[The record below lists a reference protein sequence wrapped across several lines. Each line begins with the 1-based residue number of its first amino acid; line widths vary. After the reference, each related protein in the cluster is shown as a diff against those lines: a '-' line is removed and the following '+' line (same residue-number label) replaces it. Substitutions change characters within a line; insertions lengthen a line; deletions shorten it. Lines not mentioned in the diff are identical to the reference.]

1 MNVHAARRYL
11 HHLQMGHAIV
21 KLDFRNAF
29 NSIWRDKMLEAVR
42 ELVPDIY
49 PVVYSAYSS
58 PSILY
63 WGARHIQ
70 SAGGVQQGDP
80 LGPPLFCLSLH
91 CHCTQLKSEFCVMY
105 LDDVTVG
112 GAMEDI
118 LHDLTIIKNLE
129 KMGLTLNN
137 SKSEII
143 CEDATIR
150 QTIITSLPGA
160 QVVNPDSASLLGS
173 PLGDVSSID
182 NSLSEKIQALQVM
195 GTRFQYLS
203 AHDSLILLQHSQL
216 SIPKL

>member
-1 MNVHAARRYL
+1 
-11 HHLQMGHAIV
+11 
-21 KLDFRNAF
+21 
-29 NSIWRDKMLEAVR
+29 MLEAVR
-42 ELVPDIY
+42 ELAPDIY
-49 PVVYSAYSS
+49 PLVYSAYSS

-70 SAGGVQQGDP
+70 SAEGVQQGDP
-80 LGPPLFCLSLH
+80 LGPLLFCLSLH

-118 LHDLTIIKNLE
+118 LHDLTVIKNLE

-143 CEDATIR
+143 CEDTPIR
-150 QTIITSLPGA
+150 QTIITCTSLPGA
-160 QVVNPDSASLLGS
+160 QVVDPDRVSLLGS

-182 NSLSEKIQALQVM
+182 DSLSEKIQALQVM
-195 GTRFQYLS
+195 GARFQYLS
-203 AHDSLILLQHSQL
+203 AHNSLILL
-216 SIPKL
+216 